1 VEATFESL
9 KIKVDTVEA
18 KVDTVESRV
27 HLVEREV
34 DSQRVSQMGMKD
46 EMRTVSSEIAA
57 INAKLTAA
65 GPWVKFASVGVAL
78 AEILNVLK
86 GFLH

>member
-34 DSQRVSQMGMKD
+34 DSQRISQMGMKY
-46 EMRTVSSEIAA
+46 E
-57 INAKLTAA
+57 
-65 GPWVKFASVGVAL
+65 PCQVK
-78 AEILNVLK
+78 
-86 GFLH
+86 

>member
-27 HLVEREV
+27 HLVERDV
-34 DSQRVSQMGMKD
+34 DSQRISQMGMKY
-46 EMRTVSSEIAA
+46 EMRTVSGEIAA
-57 INAKLTAA
+57 INAKLKAA
-65 GPWVKFASVGVAL
+65 GPWVKFASAGIAL

-86 GFLH
+86 GFMH